1 MFVGRKEEGRAVL
14 LSVRAGRGVV
24 LSAPPGYGK
33 TALLR
38 ELLPAL
44 EAWAPVV
51 WVDRVAPFGA
61 FLKDL
66 FRGLWDAGVPVEG
79 VGRGKDLEA
88 DLKAWGRRY
97 PGNEEKARSLV
108 KALRR
113 PEGVN
118 PITLVVDDATGITP
132 SAVPWMVA
140 FAEVSTLVLAVHPE
154 TLRKEGTKRLWMR
167 LDRVDLPP
175 LSPKETR
182 ELARNLVERYGVVA
196 EDLEAYLNRVVSL
209 SAGVPGEVERLVRY
223 VSAEDIV
230 RNRDV
235 GTGYAEGLARR
246 EERGIALA
254 PILLVAGGAAIAAR
268 YLGLARG
275 EMDLYVAGG
284 LGIAAFVVLSPW
296 LRKVVVAR

>member
-51 WVDRVAPFGA
+51 WTERVAPFGA

-79 VGRGKDLEA
+79 VGRGKDPEA
-88 DLKAWGRRY
+88 DLKAWQRRY
-97 PGNEEKARSLV
+97 PGNEEKARSLL
-108 KALRR
+108 KALKR

-132 SAVPWMVA
+132 SMVPWLVA
-140 FAEVSTLVLAVHPE
+140 FAEAATLVLAVHPE

-182 ELARNLVERYGVVA
+182 ELARALVERYGVVA

-209 SAGVPGEVERLVRY
+209 SGGVPGEVERLVRY

-254 PILLVAGGAAIAAR
+254 PILLVAGGVAIAAR

>member
-51 WVDRVAPFGA
+51 WTERVAPFGA

-79 VGRGKDLEA
+79 VGRGKDPET
-88 DLKAWGRRY
+88 DLKAWQKRY

-108 KALRR
+108 KALKR

-132 SAVPWMVA
+132 SMVPWLVA
-140 FAEVSTLVLAVHPE
+140 FAEAATLVLAVHPE
-154 TLRKEGTKRLWMR
+154 TLRKAGTKRLWMR

-182 ELARNLVERYGVVA
+182 ELARALVERYGVVA

-209 SAGVPGEVERLVRY
+209 SGGVPGEVERLVRY

-254 PILLVAGGAAIAAR
+254 PILLVAGGVAIAAR

-284 LGIAAFVVLSPW
+284 LGIAAFVVLGPW
-296 LRKVVVAR
+296 LRKAVVAR

>member
-51 WVDRVAPFGA
+51 WTERVAPFGA

-66 FRGLWDAGVPVEG
+66 VRGLWDAGVPVEG
-79 VGRGKDLEA
+79 VGRGKDPET
-88 DLKAWGRRY
+88 DLKAWQKRY

-108 KALRR
+108 KALKR

-118 PITLVVDDATGITP
+118 PITLIVDDATGLTP
-132 SAVPWMVA
+132 SMVPWLVA
-140 FAEVSTLVLAVHPE
+140 FAEAATLVLAVHPE
-154 TLRKEGTKRLWMR
+154 TLRKAGTKRLWMR

-182 ELARNLVERYGVVA
+182 ELARALVERYGVVA

-209 SAGVPGEVERLVRY
+209 SGGVPGEVERLVRY

-254 PILLVAGGAAIAAR
+254 PILLVAGGVAIAAR